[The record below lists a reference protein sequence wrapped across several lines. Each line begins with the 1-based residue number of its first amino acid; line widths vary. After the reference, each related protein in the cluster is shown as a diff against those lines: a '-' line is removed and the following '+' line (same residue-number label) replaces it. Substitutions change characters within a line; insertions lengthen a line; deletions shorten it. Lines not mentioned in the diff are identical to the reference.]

1 MIGHYQQIAT
11 PPGNST
17 GLVILLHGIGE
28 HIGRYQHL
36 FEYFNRHDFT
46 VAAFDLTGHG
56 RSAGPRGYAPN
67 YASVLDDIDQ
77 FVQDARALY
86 PSLPLFLYGH
96 SMGGNLVANY
106 VMRRAVK
113 VDGVVLSCPGFLP
126 RAMGPRWKYLLASL
140 FYRLLPG
147 LTVSNEVD
155 SRYLS
160 RDRQVVEQY
169 RDDAL
174 THDRISLRFAIE
186 LIRAG
191 KWALDH
197 AEKFSLPLLMMQAGR
212 DELVDA
218 DVNLQFARQVSG
230 PCEIRLWAE
239 QFHELHNEPEYE
251 QVLAYVI
258 QWMRRRIEKTWALN
272 QEDCT

>member
-1 MIGHYQQIAT
+1 MISNYHQIET
-11 PPGNST
+11 PSGDSSA
-17 GLVILLHGIGE
+17 LVILLHGIGE

-36 FEYFNRHDFT
+36 IEFFNRHSFT
-46 VAAFDLTGHG
+46 VAAFDLRGHG
-56 RSAGPRGYAPN
+56 RTVGRRGYAPS
-67 YASVLDDIDQ
+67 YEFMLDDIDQ
-77 FVQDARALY
+77 FVQDVRALY

-96 SMGGNLVANY
+96 SMGGNLIANY
-106 VMRRAVK
+106 VMRRDVQ
-113 VDGVVLSCPGFLP
+113 VNGVVLSCPGFLP

-140 FYRLLPG
+140 VYRLLPG

-155 SRYLS
+155 SHYLS
-160 RDRQVVEQY
+160 RDKQVVEQY
-169 RDDAL
+169 RNDEL

-191 KWALDH
+191 QWALDH

-212 DELVDA
+212 DEIVNG

-230 PCEIRLWAE
+230 PCEIRQWTE

-251 QVLAYVI
+251 QILAYVI
-258 QWMRRRIEKTWALN
+258 QWMRRCIEKT
-272 QEDCT
+272 